1 MTAMFKDYEDIVKQM
16 EYEMQ
21 RCSAEA
27 MRRLMEIPGGGHE
40 FWQPKTDVYET
51 ENDLVVR
58 VEVAGIQRD
67 SLSVT
72 LSPDRRALRIR
83 GTRNEQHIDDRRKL
97 RYHQLEVY
105 FGPFEREVAL
115 PPEIQVDADNVGATY
130 REGFLVVSM
139 PKLPRQQVART
150 IPVEDDEGS
159 ES

>member
-1 MTAMFKDYEDIVKQM
+1 MFKDYDDIVKQM

-27 MRRLMEIPGGGHE
+27 MRRLMELPGSGHE
-40 FWQPKTDVYET
+40 FWLPRTDVYET
-51 ENDLVVR
+51 ETNLVVR

-67 SLSVT
+67 SLSVS
-72 LSPDRRALRIR
+72 LSADRRTVNIR
-83 GTRNEQHIDDRRKL
+83 GTRNEQHIDDRKKM

-115 PPEIQVDADNVGATY
+115 PPDLQVDAENVGATY

-139 PKLPRQQVART
+139 PKLSRQQVARS
-150 IPVEDDEGS
+150 IPVEE
-159 ES
+159 EPE